1 MIHKLEKGGAMDDIK
16 ALIENLLNDIKDVD
30 KKKIKRKINTDQVK
44 ASINLDLGEKN
55 DGYYVSKLRLT
66 GNLLDVPSQVKSQ
79 SLKLYIKFAR
89 LGEKEV
95 KITKSPYFYNQL
107 YVLARDYVE
116 DFIDPYHEKKSA
128 RIYRNIKS
136 LINRDLEPLFG
147 PVAEDFLK
155 NFPSL
160 SKDVIDFYNLTA
172 SGKVAVF
179 WDMDGKLRDRYDFQK
194 DEERALLQL
203 SQRRNV
209 LWENP
214 ILADLTINL
223 FLKSLKI
230 IFTRPEINSD
240 ILKTYARPYTLSKN
254 LLDSLFIMTEANVRN
269 KFSFLAEIKTQRA
282 IDILLENQCDD
293 ILRVFMDY
301 QLVFLDDL
309 EDRKIEE
316 IYLEYLKEN
325 PQKSNDIAAFIKS
338 LNLDRQVET
347 LRSFDNRENFGE
359 ILDNLLKADFTP
371 TRVLALYYI
380 FKNNME
386 RPKDKKALFE
396 IIREENYHDFLDLI
410 RDRNFDIDLVSE
422 VLDLREIKAKRIKLD
437 KSLVKKSRKDL
448 SKTVQTI
455 NDFVGGDEDKPNIHE
470 IFEEYKAEDEKE
482 DNQIANDKISPSAK
496 SFLEKILK
504 EGFISKKEA
513 TGLAMDQGLFLNVF
527 INNINDELFEYIN
540 DQTLVIED
548 DRILIDEFYEQM
560 VKELIDG

>member
-1 MIHKLEKGGAMDDIK
+1 MDDIK

-95 KITKSPYFYNQL
+95 KIIKSPYFYNQL

-155 NFPSL
+155 DFPSL

-223 FLKSLKI
+223 FLKSLKL
-230 IFTRPEINSD
+230 IFTRSEINSD
-240 ILKTYARPYTLSKN
+240 ILKNYARPYTLSKN

-269 KFSFLAEIKTQRA
+269 KFSFLAEIKTQKA

-316 IYLEYLKEN
+316 IYLGYLKEN
-325 PQKSNDIAAFIKS
+325 PQKSNDIAAFIES

-359 ILDNLLKADFTP
+359 ILDNLLKDYFTP

-396 IIREENYHDFLDLI
+396 IIREENYQDFLDLI
-410 RDRNFDIDLVSE
+410 KDRNFDIDLVTE

-455 NDFVGGDEDKPNIHE
+455 NDFVGVDEELPVNEEIPEELKTEDKK
-470 IFEEYKAEDEKE
+470 EE
-482 DNQIANDKISPSAK
+482 NQISNEKISPSAK

-504 EGFISKKEA
+504 EGFISKDEA
-513 TGLAMDQGLFLNVF
+513 TKLAMDEGLFLNVF

>member
-89 LGEKEV
+89 LSEKKV

-136 LINRDLEPLFG
+136 LINKNLEPLFG
-147 PVAEDFLK
+147 PIAEDFLK
-155 NFPSL
+155 DFPSL

-179 WDMDGKLRDRYDFQK
+179 WDMDGKLRDKYDFKK

-269 KFSFLAEIKTQRA
+269 KFSFLAEIKTQQA

-301 QLVFLDDL
+301 QLVFLDNL
-309 EDRKIEE
+309 EDKKIEE
-316 IYLEYLKEN
+316 IYLGYLKEN
-325 PQKSNDIAAFIKS
+325 PQKSNDIAAFIES
-338 LNLDRQVET
+338 LNLDRQEEI

-359 ILDNLLKADFTP
+359 ILDNLLKDYFTP

-396 IIREENYHDFLDLI
+396 IIREENYQDFLDLI
-410 RDRNFDIDLVSE
+410 KDRNFDIDLVTE

-455 NDFVGGDEDKPNIHE
+455 NDFVGGDEDRPNNDE
-470 IFEEYKAEDEKE
+470 IFEEFKAEDEKE
-482 DNQIANDKISPSAK
+482 DNQIANDKISQLSK

-504 EGFISKKEA
+504 EGFISKDEA
-513 TGLAMDQGLFLNVF
+513 TNLAMEEGLFLNVF

-548 DRILIDEFYEQM
+548 DRILIDEFYVEM

>member
-1 MIHKLEKGGAMDDIK
+1 MDDIK

-95 KITKSPYFYNQL
+95 KIIKSPYFYNQL

-116 DFIDPYHEKKSA
+116 DFIDPYHEKKST

-136 LINRDLEPLFG
+136 LINRDIEPLFG
-147 PVAEDFLK
+147 PVAEEFLK
-155 NFPSL
+155 DFPSL

-230 IFTRPEINSD
+230 IFTRPKINSD

-269 KFSFLAEIKTQRA
+269 KFSFLAEIKTQKA

-293 ILRVFMDY
+293 ILRIFMDY
-301 QLVFLDDL
+301 QLVFLDNL
-309 EDRKIEE
+309 EDEKIEE
-316 IYLEYLKEN
+316 IYLGYLKEN
-325 PQKSNDIAAFIKS
+325 PQKSNDIGAFIES
-338 LNLDRQVET
+338 LALDRQEDI

-386 RPKDKKALFE
+386 RTKDKKALFE
-396 IIREENYHDFLDLI
+396 IIREENYQDFLDLI
-410 RDRNFDIDLVSE
+410 KDRNFDIDLVTE

-455 NDFVGGDEDKPNIHE
+455 NDFVGGDEDRPNNDE
-470 IFEEYKAEDEKE
+470 IFEESKAEDKKE
-482 DNQIANDKISPSAK
+482 ENRISNEKISPSAK

-504 EGFISKKEA
+504 EGFVSKDEA
-513 TGLAMDQGLFLNVF
+513 TNLAMEEGLFLNVF

-548 DRILIDEFYEQM
+548 DRILIDEFYVEM
-560 VKELIDG
+560 VKEFIDG

>member
-1 MIHKLEKGGAMDDIK
+1 MDDIK

-89 LGEKEV
+89 FGEKEV
-95 KITKSPYFYNQL
+95 KIIKSPYFYNQL

-116 DFIDPYHEKKSA
+116 DFIDPYHEKKST

-147 PVAEDFLK
+147 PVAEDFFK

-214 ILADLTINL
+214 NLADLTINL
-223 FLKSLKI
+223 FLKSLKLV
-230 IFTRPEINSD
+230 FSSPAINSD

-254 LLDSLFIMTEANVRN
+254 LLDSLFIITEANVRGY
-269 KFSFLAEIKTQRA
+269 FSFLAEIKTQKA
-282 IDILLENQCDD
+282 IDILLENRCDD
-293 ILRVFMDY
+293 ILIIFMEY
-301 QLVFLDDL
+301 QLVYLDNL
-309 EDRKIEE
+309 EDKKIEE
-316 IYLEYLKEN
+316 IYLGYLKEN
-325 PQKSNDIAAFIKS
+325 PQKSNDIGAFIES
-338 LNLDRQVET
+338 LALDRQEEILV
-347 LRSFDNRENFGE
+347 SFDNRKNFGE
-359 ILDNLLKADFTP
+359 ILDNLLESDFTP

-380 FKNNME
+380 FKNNVE

-396 IIREENYHDFLDLI
+396 IIREENYQDFLVLI
-410 RDRNFDIDLVSE
+410 KDRNFDIDLVTE

-455 NDFVGGDEDKPNIHE
+455 NDFVGVDEDKPNNDE
-470 IFEEYKAEDEKE
+470 IFEESKAEDEKE
-482 DNQIANDKISPSAK
+482 DNQIDDDKISQLSK

-504 EGFISKKEA
+504 GGFISKDEA
-513 TGLAMDQGLFLNVF
+513 TNLAMEEGLFLNVF

-548 DRILIDEFYEQM
+548 DRILIDEFYVEM

>member
-1 MIHKLEKGGAMDDIK
+1 M
-16 ALIENLLNDIKDVD
+16 
-30 KKKIKRKINTDQVK
+30 
-44 ASINLDLGEKN
+44 
-55 DGYYVSKLRLT
+55 
-66 GNLLDVPSQVKSQ
+66 DVPSQVKSQ

-155 NFPSL
+155 KFPSL

-230 IFTRPEINSD
+230 IFTRPEVNSD

-293 ILRVFMDY
+293 ILSVFMDY
-301 QLVFLDDL
+301 QLVFLDNL
-309 EDRKIEE
+309 ENKKIEE
-316 IYLEYLKEN
+316 IYLGYLKEN
-325 PQKSNDIAAFIKS
+325 PQKSNDIAAFIES
-338 LNLDRQVET
+338 LNLDRQEEI

-359 ILDNLLKADFTP
+359 ILDNLLKDYFTP

-455 NDFVGGDEDKPNIHE
+455 NDFVGGDEELPVNEEIPEELKTEDKK
-470 IFEEYKAEDEKE
+470 EE
-482 DNQIANDKISPSAK
+482 NQISNEKISSSAK

>member
-1 MIHKLEKGGAMDDIK
+1 MIHKLETGGTMEDIK

-30 KKKIKRKINTDQVK
+30 KKKIKRKINTEHIK

-66 GNLLDVPSQVKSQ
+66 GNLIDVPSQVKSQ

-147 PVAEDFLK
+147 PVAEEFLK
-155 NFPSL
+155 KFPSL
-160 SKDVIDFYNLTA
+160 NKEVIDFYNLTS

-194 DEERALLQL
+194 DEERALIQL

-214 ILADLTINL
+214 NLADLTINL
-223 FLKSLKI
+223 FLKSLKLV
-230 IFTRPEINSD
+230 FSNPEINSD

-254 LLDSLFIMTEANVRN
+254 LLDSLFIITEANVRGY
-269 KFSFLAEIKTQRA
+269 FSFLAEIKTQKA
-282 IDILLENQCDD
+282 IDIILENQCDD
-293 ILRVFMDY
+293 ILIIFMEY
-301 QLVFLDDL
+301 QLVYLDNL
-309 EDRKIEE
+309 EDKKIEE
-316 IYLEYLKEN
+316 IYLGYLKDN
-325 PQKSNDIAAFIKS
+325 PQKSNDIAAFIES
-338 LNLDRQVET
+338 LALDRQEEI
-347 LRSFDNRENFGE
+347 LRSFENRENFGE

-371 TRVLALYYI
+371 TVVLALFYI
-380 FKNNME
+380 FKNSRQ
-386 RPKDKKALFE
+386 RPKDKKVLFE
-396 IIREENYHDFLDLI
+396 IIREENYQDFLDLI
-410 RDRNFDIDLVSE
+410 KERNFDIDLVSDI
-422 VLDLREIKAKRIKLD
+422 LDLREIKAKRIKLD

-448 SKTVQTI
+448 SKTVETI
-455 NDFVGGDEDKPNIHE
+455 NEFVGGDDDFSKDEETLVE
-470 IFEEYKAEDEKE
+470 IGSAYESEK
-482 DNQIANDKISPSAK
+482 NQIANDKISPWAK

-504 EGFISKKEA
+504 EGFISKAEA
-513 TGLAMDQGLFLNVF
+513 TNLAMEEGLFLNVF
-527 INNINDELFEYIN
+527 INNINDELYEYIN

-548 DRILIDEFYEQM
+548 DRILIDEFYVEM